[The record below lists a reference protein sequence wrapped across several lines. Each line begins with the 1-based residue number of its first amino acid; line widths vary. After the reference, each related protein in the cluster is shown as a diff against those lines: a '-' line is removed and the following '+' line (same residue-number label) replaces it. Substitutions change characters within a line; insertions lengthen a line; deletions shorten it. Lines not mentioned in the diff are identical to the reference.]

1 MVCFRSDTFLKQM
14 HADEISRSFC
24 TMKKFIQSTLDRQVA
39 DLQRLVRI
47 PSVSRGEPPEEG
59 KPFGKT
65 VFAALETALD
75 IARGLGFERVWHTDG
90 YAGVIEYGSGKE
102 TVGILAHLDVVPEG
116 EGWTY
121 PPYGAEIHNGRV
133 YGRGTLDDK
142 GAAVS
147 ALYALAA
154 VKELGLPMKRKV
166 RIILGTDEEI
176 GSLGVEHYLKTEG
189 APDLSFTPDAEYPV
203 VNSEMGILQSTY
215 HAEGRF
221 GIRCSV
227 GTAANVIPGVVTAVL
242 PCEAKAV
249 PVPDGFEASFSENT
263 ITVTGRGG
271 HASMPA
277 FAKNALLAM
286 MDILSRQALPA
297 PDLNVVT
304 DLNRLWRMDMHGET
318 LGLDVTDDSG
328 RTTYS
333 PDVFRMDESGVTFIC
348 DCRHPFSLTAES
360 ILDSLDRAYG
370 GISFSRVGQVIKPGH
385 FMPADSELVSTL
397 MRVYNRINQSNAKPL
412 TMGGGTYARE
422 LPNAVA
428 FGIVREG
435 RDNLCHVPDEYI
447 AIDDLLFNTEV
458 MAEAIKQLAVLEKE
472 A

>member
-1 MVCFRSDTFLKQM
+1 
-14 HADEISRSFC
+14 
-24 TMKKFIQSTLDRQVA
+24 MKDFIHRTLDQQVS

-75 IARGLGFERVWHTDG
+75 IARGLGFEKVWHTDG

-121 PPYGAEIHNGRV
+121 PPYAAEIHDGRV

-147 ALYALAA
+147 AMYALAA
-154 VKELGLPMKRKV
+154 VKDSGFPMKRKV

-189 APDLSFTPDAEYPV
+189 APDMSFTPDANYPV

-215 HAEGRF
+215 HADGAF
-221 GIRCSV
+221 SVRCSV
-227 GTAANVIPGVVTAVL
+227 GTASNVIPGVVTATL

-249 PVPDGFEASFSENT
+249 PVPDGFEAVFSGNA

-277 FAKNALLAM
+277 LAKNALLAM
-286 MDILSRQALPA
+286 MDILSRQPLPES
-297 PDLNVVT
+297 DLKIIT
-304 DLNRLWRMDMHGET
+304 DLTRLWGMDTHGET

-348 DCRHPFSLTAES
+348 DCRHPFSLKAET
-360 ILDSLDRAYG
+360 ILDTLDHAYG
-370 GISFSRVGQVIKPGH
+370 AISFVRTGQVIKPGH

-397 MRVYNRINQSNAKPL
+397 MRVYNEINHSNTKPM

-435 RDNLCHVPDEYI
+435 CDNLCHVPDEYI
-447 AIDDLLFNTEV
+447 AIDDLLFNTEI
-458 MAEAIKQLAVLEKE
+458 MAEVIKQLAVLNE
-472 A
+472 

>member
-1 MVCFRSDTFLKQM
+1 
-14 HADEISRSFC
+14 
-24 TMKKFIQSTLDRQVA
+24 MKDFIHRTLGQQVS

-75 IARGLGFERVWHTDG
+75 IARGLGFEKVWHTDG

-121 PPYGAEIHNGRV
+121 PPYAAEIHDGRV

-147 ALYALAA
+147 AMYALAA
-154 VKELGLPMKRKV
+154 VKDSGLPMKRKV

-189 APDLSFTPDAEYPV
+189 APDMSFTPDANYPV

-215 HAEGRF
+215 HADGTF
-221 GIRCSV
+221 SVRCSV
-227 GTAANVIPGVVTAVL
+227 GTASNVIPGVVTATL
-242 PCEAKAV
+242 PCEAKSV
-249 PVPDGFEASFSENT
+249 SVPDGFEAVFSGNT

-277 FAKNALLAM
+277 LAKNALLAM
-286 MDILSRQALPA
+286 MDILSRQPLPES
-297 PDLNVVT
+297 DLKIVT
-304 DLNRLWRMDMHGET
+304 DLNRLWGMDTHGET

-348 DCRHPFSLTAES
+348 DCRHPFSLKAET
-360 ILDSLDRAYG
+360 ILDTLDRAYG
-370 GISFSRVGQVIKPGH
+370 AISFVRTGQVIKPGH

-397 MRVYNRINQSNAKPL
+397 MRVYNEINHSNAKPM

-435 RDNLCHVPDEYI
+435 CDNLCHVPDEYI
-447 AIDDLLFNTEV
+447 AIEDLLFNTEI
-458 MAEAIKQLAVLEKE
+458 MAEVIKQLAVLNE
-472 A
+472 

>member
-1 MVCFRSDTFLKQM
+1 MQTK
-14 HADEISRSFC
+14 E
-24 TMKKFIQSTLDRQVA
+24 FIHSTLDRQVA
-39 DLQRLVRI
+39 DLQKLVRV

-65 VFAALETALD
+65 VFAALETALE
-75 IARGLGFERVWHTDG
+75 IARGLGFEKVWHTDG
-90 YAGVIEYGSGKE
+90 YAGVIEYGSGRE
-102 TVGILAHLDVVPEG
+102 TLGILAHLDVVPEG

-147 ALYALAA
+147 AIYALAA
-154 VKELGLPMKRKV
+154 VKESGLPMKRKV

-215 HAEGRF
+215 HTDGAF
-221 GIRCSV
+221 GVRCSV

-242 PCEAKAV
+242 PCKAEPV
-249 PVPDGFEASFSENT
+249 PVPDGFEADFSENT

-271 HASMPA
+271 HASMPS
-277 FAKNALLAM
+277 FAKNALLCM
-286 MDILSRQALPA
+286 LDVLSRQPLPA
-297 PDLNVVT
+297 ADRRAVS
-304 DLNRLWRMDMHGET
+304 DLNRLWKFDMHGET
-318 LGLDVTDDSG
+318 LGLDVKDDSG

-333 PDVFRMDESGVTFIC
+333 PDVFRMDETGVTFIC
-348 DCRHPFSLTAES
+348 DCRHPFSLKAETV
-360 ILDSLDRAYG
+360 LDTLDHAYG
-370 GISFSRVGQVIKPGH
+370 GIGFTRTGQVIKPGH
-385 FMPADSELVSTL
+385 FMPADSELVSAL
-397 MRVYNRINQSNAKPL
+397 MRVYNEINHSDAKPL

-435 RDNLCHVPDEYI
+435 HDNLCHVPDEYI
-447 AIDDLLFNTEV
+447 AIDDLLFNTEI
-458 MAEAIKQLAVLEKE
+458 MAEAITQLAVLNEKE